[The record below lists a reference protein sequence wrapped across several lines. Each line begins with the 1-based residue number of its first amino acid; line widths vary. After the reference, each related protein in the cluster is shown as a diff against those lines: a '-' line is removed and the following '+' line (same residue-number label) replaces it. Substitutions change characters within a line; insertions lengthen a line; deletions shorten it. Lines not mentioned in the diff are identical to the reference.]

1 MKKQLN
7 VNKEYVLHY
16 FENKGAKSRDEIEKA
31 FALFDSLEY
40 TGKDV
45 TDAHMVAM
53 GRCHLPR
60 TLGESIEE
68 FEQSERMRE
77 TLGDH
82 ICDYLLTEKRQEWN
96 DYCTSITDWEKR
108 KYYAGF

>member
-40 TGKDV
+40 TGK
-45 TDAHMVAM
+45 ARRA
-53 GRCHLPR
+53 
-60 TLGESIEE
+60 
-68 FEQSERMRE
+68 
-77 TLGDH
+77 
-82 ICDYLLTEKRQEWN
+82 
-96 DYCTSITDWEKR
+96 
-108 KYYAGF
+108 